1 MDKADLTAEEIR
13 ARLEAGEVLFLC
25 EPTARGRI
33 LRVDTDK
40 GTARVVFIGSFT
52 GVELPYPIG
61 AGATVQV
68 AVKVEE
74 G

>member
-1 MDKADLTAEEIR
+1 MGKADLTAEEIR
-13 ARLEAGEVLFLC
+13 ARLEAGEVLFLS

-33 LRVDTDK
+33 LRVEDDK
-40 GTARVVFIGSFT
+40 GAARVVFIGSFT
-52 GVELPYPIG
+52 GVELPYRVRTD
-61 AGATVQV
+61 ATVQV